1 MSEIKSFAVDDIV
14 KGITNKYGL
23 TDTRMTRARV
33 LRIDGEIIEL
43 RIMSHTACAWCI
55 GDVYRVNAEDFEKV
69 GHIKEFVREEF
80 LEQIAKGNLE
90 VLNEYDLYN
99 ADLRSADLSG
109 ANLRSA
115 DLRSADL
122 SGANLRSVYY
132 DVYTAF
138 FAIQCPEEGA
148 FIGYKKASGFIV
160 KLRITE
166 TAMRSSATSRKCR
179 CSEAE
184 VLSITTKD
192 GKDAGINCVSSDHD
206 SSFIYEVGKTVKV
219 DDFEKDRWIECA
231 AGIHF
236 FITRQ
241 EAVNYF

>member
-14 KGITNKYGL
+14 KGISSHYGVTN
-23 TDTRMTRARV
+23 THMTRARV
-33 LRIDGEIIEL
+33 LRIDGSNIEL
-43 RIMSHTACAWCI
+43 RVMSHTVDVWAI
-55 GDVYRVNAEDFEKV
+55 GCTYWVRAEDFEKI
-69 GHIKEFVREEF
+69 GHIKAFVREEF

-90 VLNEYDLYN
+90 VLNEYDLHE
-99 ADLRSADLSG
+99 ADLSG
-109 ANLRSA
+109 ADLRSA

-122 SGANLRSVYY
+122 SGVYY

>member
-1 MSEIKSFAVDDIV
+1 M
-14 KGITNKYGL
+14 
-23 TDTRMTRARV
+23 
-33 LRIDGEIIEL
+33 
-43 RIMSHTACAWCI
+43 
-55 GDVYRVNAEDFEKV
+55 
-69 GHIKEFVREEF
+69 
-80 LEQIAKGNLE
+80 
-90 VLNEYDLYN
+90 
-99 ADLRSADLSG
+99 
-109 ANLRSA
+109 
-115 DLRSADL
+115 
-122 SGANLRSVYY
+122 YY